1 MNVVFTKRDNESV
14 ILHYENLQF
23 ECYKKYDW
31 NGHGDW
37 SWNRDIHL
45 FAHDQQTAEHLNCRV
60 GDKTGHISGLSYQQI
75 EFFFS
80 SGDSAHRQ
88 NCLFCYQTSCMPW
101 LADILKVIYNI

>member
-37 SWNRDIHL
+37 SWNGDIHL
-45 FAHDQQTAEHLNCRV
+45 YAHDQQTAEHLNCRV
-60 GDKTGHISGLSYQQI
+60 GDKRGYISGLSYQQI
-75 EFFFS
+75 EFYFS
-80 SGDSAHRQ
+80 SGEMHRQ

-101 LADILKVIYNI
+101 LADIFRLLFI